1 MKKFKSYP
9 SNSSVCLIKQ
19 LFAGLAYSYFNE
31 RFHLL
36 QTFVTNNSLKIAV
49 HANRE
54 SLEGFHLFFKAFS
67 SYSFPLS
74 LKTNA

>member
-31 RFHLL
+31 LFHLL

-49 HANRE
+49 EA
-54 SLEGFHLFFKAFS
+54 
-67 SYSFPLS
+67 
-74 LKTNA
+74 